1 MTTDVLTVDDLLI
14 EACEEDAEIEEGY
27 FTENLKFILD
37 RDIDEDINNNMNS
50 IFSGEGLSLDETII
64 NLVDRLET
72 EVNNS
77 ESGEAK
83 LYIAPEDIHDP
94 IEDELPGRFS
104 SSLYDWVDEDD
115 PNQESA
121 WYGNDSGDYNV
132 GYDSIFGD
140 N

>member
-1 MTTDVLTVDDLLI
+1 MAEVLTVDDLLI

-27 FTENLKFILD
+27 FSESLKYALD

-64 NLVDRLET
+64 NLVDRLEA
-72 EVNNS
+72 EVNDS

-83 LYIAPEDIHDP
+83 LYIADEVIEDP
-94 IEDELPGRFS
+94 IESELPGRFS
-104 SSLYDWVDEDD
+104 STLYDWVDEDD
-115 PNQESA
+115 PDHEKT
-121 WYGNDSGDYNV
+121 WYGNDSGDYNT

>member
-1 MTTDVLTVDDLLI
+1 MAEVLTVDDLLI
-14 EACEEDAEIEEGY
+14 EACEEDAEIENGY
-27 FTENLKFILD
+27 FSESLKYVLD

-64 NLVDRLET
+64 NLVDRLEA
-72 EVNNS
+72 EVNDS

-83 LYIAPEDIHDP
+83 LYIADEVIEDP
-94 IEDELPGRFS
+94 IESELPGRFS
-104 SSLYDWVDEDD
+104 STLYDWVDEDD
-115 PNQESA
+115 PDHEKT
-121 WYGNDSGDYNV
+121 WYGNDSGDYNT

>member
-1 MTTDVLTVDDLLI
+1 MAEVLTVDDLLI
-14 EACEEDAEIEEGY
+14 EACEEDAEIENGY
-27 FTENLKFILD
+27 FSESLKFALD

-64 NLVDRLET
+64 NLVDRLEA
-72 EVNNS
+72 EVNDS

-83 LYIAPEDIHDP
+83 LYIADEVINDP
-94 IEDELPGRFS
+94 IESELPGRFS
-104 SSLYDWVDEDD
+104 STLYDWVDEDNPD
-115 PNQESA
+115 HEKT
-121 WYGNDSGDYNV
+121 WYGNDSGDYNT

>member
-1 MTTDVLTVDDLLI
+1 MAEVLTVDDLLI
-14 EACEEDAEIEEGY
+14 EACGEDAEIEDGY
-27 FTENLKFILD
+27 FSESLKFALD

-64 NLVDRLET
+64 NLVDRLEA
-72 EVNNS
+72 EVNDS

-83 LYIAPEDIHDP
+83 LYIADEVIEDP
-94 IEDELPGRFS
+94 IESELPGRFS
-104 SSLYDWVDEDD
+104 STLYDWVDEDD
-115 PNQESA
+115 PDHEKT
-121 WYGNDSGDYNV
+121 WYGNDSGDYNT

>member
-1 MTTDVLTVDDLLI
+1 MAEVLTVDDLLI

-27 FTENLKFILD
+27 FSESLKFALD

-64 NLVDRLET
+64 NIVDRLEA
-72 EVNNS
+72 EVNDS

-83 LYIAPEDIHDP
+83 LYIAPEEIHDP
-94 IEDELPGRFS
+94 IESELPGRFA
-104 SSLYDWVDEDD
+104 SSLYDWVDEDNPD
-115 PNQESA
+115 HEKE
-121 WYGNDSGDYNV
+121 WCGNDSGEYNT

>member
-1 MTTDVLTVDDLLI
+1 MAEVLTVDDLLI

-27 FTENLKFILD
+27 FSESLKFALD

-64 NLVDRLET
+64 NLVDRLEA
-72 EVNNS
+72 EVNDS

-83 LYIAPEDIHDP
+83 LYIADEVIEDP
-94 IEDELPGRFS
+94 IESELPGRFS
-104 SSLYDWVDEDD
+104 STLYDWVDEDD
-115 PNQESA
+115 PDHEKT
-121 WYGNDSGDYNV
+121 WYGNDSGDYNT

>member
-1 MTTDVLTVDDLLI
+1 MAEVLTVDDLLI
-14 EACEEDAEIEEGY
+14 EACEEDAEIKEGY
-27 FTENLKFILD
+27 FSESLKYILD

-64 NLVDRLET
+64 NLVDRLEA
-72 EVNNS
+72 EVNDS

-83 LYIAPEDIHDP
+83 LYIAAEDIDDP
-94 IEDELPGRFS
+94 IESELPGRFTS
-104 SSLYDWVDEDD
+104 TLYDWVDEDNPD
-115 PNQESA
+115 HEKT
-121 WYGNDSGDYNV
+121 WYGNDSGDYNT

>member
-1 MTTDVLTVDDLLI
+1 MAEVLTVDDLLI

-27 FTENLKFILD
+27 FSESLKFGLD

-64 NLVDRLET
+64 NLVDRLEA
-72 EVNNS
+72 EVNDS

-83 LYIAPEDIHDP
+83 LYIADEVINDP
-94 IEDELPGRFS
+94 IESELPGRFS
-104 SSLYDWVDEDD
+104 STLYDWVDEDNPD
-115 PNQESA
+115 HEKT
-121 WYGNDSGDYNV
+121 WYGNDSGDYNT

>member
-37 RDIDEDINNNMNS
+37 RDIDEDINNGMNS
-50 IFSGEGLSLDETII
+50 IFNGEGLSLDETII

-72 EVNNS
+72 EVNDS

-94 IEDELPGRFS
+94 FEDELLGKFS

-115 PNQESA
+115 PNQERT

>member
-1 MTTDVLTVDDLLI
+1 MAEVLTVDDLLI
-14 EACEEDAEIEEGY
+14 EACEEDAEIEDGY
-27 FTENLKFILD
+27 FSESLKYALD

-64 NLVDRLET
+64 NLVDRLEA
-72 EVNNS
+72 EVNDS

-83 LYIAPEDIHDP
+83 LYIADEVIEDP
-94 IEDELPGRFS
+94 IESELPGRFS
-104 SSLYDWVDEDD
+104 STLYDWVDEDVPD
-115 PNQESA
+115 HEKT
-121 WYGNDSGDYNV
+121 WYGNDSGDYNT

>member
-1 MTTDVLTVDDLLI
+1 MAEVLTVDDLLI

-27 FTENLKFILD
+27 FSESLKFALD

-64 NLVDRLET
+64 NLVDRLEA
-72 EVNNS
+72 EVNDS

-83 LYIAPEDIHDP
+83 LYIAGEVIDDP
-94 IEDELPGRFS
+94 IESELPGRFS
-104 SSLYDWVDEDD
+104 STLYDWVDEDNPD
-115 PNQESA
+115 HEKT
-121 WYGNDSGDYNV
+121 WYGNDSGDYNT

>member
-1 MTTDVLTVDDLLI
+1 MAEVLTVDDLLI
-14 EACEEDAEIEEGY
+14 EACEEDAEIEDGY
-27 FTENLKFILD
+27 FSESLKYVID

-64 NLVDRLET
+64 NLVDRLEA
-72 EVNNS
+72 EVNDS

-83 LYIAPEDIHDP
+83 LYIADEVIEDP
-94 IEDELPGRFS
+94 IESELPGRFS
-104 SSLYDWVDEDD
+104 STLYDWVDEDD
-115 PNQESA
+115 PDHEKT
-121 WYGNDSGDYNV
+121 WYGNDSGDYNT

>member
-1 MTTDVLTVDDLLI
+1 MAEVLTVDDLLI

-27 FTENLKFILD
+27 FSESLKFILD
-37 RDIDEDINNNMNS
+37 RDIDEDINDNMNS

-72 EVNNS
+72 EVNDS

-83 LYIAPEDIHDP
+83 FYIAPEEIHDP
-94 IEDELPGRFS
+94 IESELPGRFS
-104 SSLYDWVDEDD
+104 STLYDWVDEDNPD
-115 PNQESA
+115 HEKT
-121 WYGNDSGDYNV
+121 WYGNDSGEYNT

>member
-1 MTTDVLTVDDLLI
+1 MAEVLTVDDLLI
-14 EACEEDAEIEEGY
+14 EACEEDAEIENGY
-27 FTENLKFILD
+27 FSESLKYVLD

-64 NLVDRLET
+64 NLVDRLEA
-72 EVNNS
+72 EVNDS

-83 LYIAPEDIHDP
+83 LYIADEVIEDP
-94 IEDELPGRFS
+94 IESELPGRFS
-104 SSLYDWVDEDD
+104 STLYDWVDEDNPD
-115 PNQESA
+115 HEKT
-121 WYGNDSGDYNV
+121 WYGNDSGDYNT

>member
-1 MTTDVLTVDDLLI
+1 MAEVLTVDDLLI

-27 FTENLKFILD
+27 FSESLKYALD

-64 NLVDRLET
+64 NLVDRLEA
-72 EVNNS
+72 EVNDS

-83 LYIAPEDIHDP
+83 LYITDEVIEDP
-94 IEDELPGRFS
+94 IESELPGRFS
-104 SSLYDWVDEDD
+104 STLYDWVDEDD
-115 PNQESA
+115 PDHEKT
-121 WYGNDSGDYNV
+121 WYGNDSGDYNT

>member
-1 MTTDVLTVDDLLI
+1 MAEVLTVDDLLI
-14 EACEEDAEIEEGY
+14 EACEDDADIEEGY
-27 FTENLKFILD
+27 FSESLKFALD
-37 RDIDEDINNNMNS
+37 RDIDEDINDNMNS

-72 EVNNS
+72 EVNDS

-83 LYIAPEDIHDP
+83 LYIAPEEIHDP
-94 IEDELPGRFS
+94 IESELPGRFS
-104 SSLYDWVDEDD
+104 STLYDWVDEDNPD
-115 PNQESA
+115 HEKT
-121 WYGNDSGDYNV
+121 WYGNDSGEYNT

>member
-1 MTTDVLTVDDLLI
+1 MAEVLTVDDLLI

-27 FTENLKFILD
+27 FSESIKFALD

-64 NLVDRLET
+64 NLVDRLEA
-72 EVNNS
+72 EVNDS

-83 LYIAPEDIHDP
+83 LYIADEVINDP
-94 IEDELPGRFS
+94 IESELPGRFS
-104 SSLYDWVDEDD
+104 STLYDWVDEDNPD
-115 PNQESA
+115 HEKT
-121 WYGNDSGDYNV
+121 WYGNDSGDYNT

>member
-1 MTTDVLTVDDLLI
+1 MAEVLTVDDLLI

-27 FTENLKFILD
+27 FSESLKFALD

-64 NLVDRLET
+64 NLVDRLEA
-72 EVNNS
+72 EVNDS

-83 LYIAPEDIHDP
+83 LYIADEVINDP
-94 IEDELPGRFS
+94 IESELPGRFS
-104 SSLYDWVDEDD
+104 STLYDWVDEDNPD
-115 PNQESA
+115 HEKT
-121 WYGNDSGDYNV
+121 WYGNDSGDYNT

>member
-1 MTTDVLTVDDLLI
+1 MAEVLTVDDLLI

-27 FTENLKFILD
+27 FSESLKFILD
-37 RDIDEDINNNMNS
+37 RDIDEDINDNMNS

-72 EVNNS
+72 EANDS

-83 LYIAPEDIHDP
+83 LYIAPEEIHDP
-94 IEDELPGRFS
+94 IESELPGRFS
-104 SSLYDWVDEDD
+104 STLYDWVDEDNPD
-115 PNQESA
+115 HEKS
-121 WYGNDSGDYNV
+121 WYGNDSGEYNT

>member
-1 MTTDVLTVDDLLI
+1 MAEVLTVDDLLI
-14 EACEEDAEIEEGY
+14 EACEEDAEIEDGY
-27 FTENLKFILD
+27 FSESLKFALD

-64 NLVDRLET
+64 NLVDRLEA
-72 EVNNS
+72 EVNDS

-83 LYIAPEDIHDP
+83 LYIADEVIEDP
-94 IEDELPGRFS
+94 IESELPGRFS
-104 SSLYDWVDEDD
+104 STLYDWVDEDD
-115 PNQESA
+115 PDHEKT
-121 WYGNDSGDYNV
+121 WYGNDSGDYNT